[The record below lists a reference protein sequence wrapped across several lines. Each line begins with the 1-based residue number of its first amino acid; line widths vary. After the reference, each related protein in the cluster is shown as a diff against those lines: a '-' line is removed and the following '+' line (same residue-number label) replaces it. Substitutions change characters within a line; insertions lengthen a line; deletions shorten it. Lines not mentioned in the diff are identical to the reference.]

1 MKKKQKKFLPFP
13 LILSSIC
20 IFILLTLYLGI
31 SWYFRGHFFPNTTIG
46 TIDCSGKTAEWAT
59 GQNLTKADD
68 FLLTIYDR
76 DGNKYHLRGMD
87 FSYSYE
93 NFGEEEAA
101 LKAQSAYAWPLELTK
116 DHSYSL
122 QAGFVYNHSL
132 LVEQIISLPI
142 FDSANWISPE
152 NASIQITEAGY
163 EIIPEVSGNVPI
175 EEMIIAEITEALNQ
189 GYTNVT
195 LTDNCY
201 KAPEITQSSQCI
213 TSAAQQIRTYSN
225 STIHYEIENTDENL
239 SREQIL
245 SMLIIDENYE
255 VSIDTKQ
262 IDRFVQSLATKYNT
276 YGDIREF
283 KTSMGDTIQIGG
295 GDYGWVIAKAKETQQ
310 ILIDLEGGVPIS
322 RKPIYEQT
330 AQVSGLYDIGNTY
343 IEVDYTNQHMW
354 YYEGGSLVLES
365 DFVSGNI
372 NKGNGSP
379 DGIFKIVYKQ
389 SPAVLKGEDYES
401 DVTYFMPFAYNVG
414 FHDASWRKEFG
425 GEIYKKSGSHGCIN
439 MPLDTVQIL
448 YERVEK
454 GIPVIA
460 YYRETIE
467 LTSKNAQI
475 SNAFSYVE
483 PKEDHKTAQ

>member
-1 MKKKQKKFLPFP
+1 
-13 LILSSIC
+13 
-20 IFILLTLYLGI
+20 
-31 SWYFRGHFFPNTTIG
+31 
-46 TIDCSGKTAEWAT
+46 
-59 GQNLTKADD
+59 
-68 FLLTIYDR
+68 
-76 DGNKYHLRGMD
+76 
-87 FSYSYE
+87 
-93 NFGEEEAA
+93 
-101 LKAQSAYAWPLELTK
+101 
-116 DHSYSL
+116 
-122 QAGFVYNHSL
+122 
-132 LVEQIISLPI
+132 
-142 FDSANWISPE
+142 
-152 NASIQITEAGY
+152 
-163 EIIPEVSGNVPI
+163 
-175 EEMIIAEITEALNQ
+175 
-189 GYTNVT
+189 
-195 LTDNCY
+195 
-201 KAPEITQSSQCI
+201 
-213 TSAAQQIRTYSN
+213 
-225 STIHYEIENTDENL
+225 
-239 SREQIL
+239 
-245 SMLIIDENYE
+245 MLIIDENYE

-483 PKEDHKTAQ
+483 PIEDHKTAQ